1 MAKVWHSQN
10 NFTAGQL
17 SPRLRGRVDIQ
28 KYQNGAKTL
37 TNVKVLPHG
46 GITKRGGFHYVAEGK
61 VFQTGS
67 ELITNGAFSSNITG
81 WTDKS
86 VGSGSIAHSTN
97 LMNIVSTDASNYGW
111 AEQSI
116 TTVAGQQYQ
125 LTVTVG
131 TGSVK
136 MRVGT
141 ATGGTDVMSDL
152 TLTTGARTVNFTA
165 SSTSSFIG
173 FYHTTSATHTI
184 DTVVCKA
191 TESKEIFLKRFEFST
206 TQAYVLEFGD
216 LYFRIYKDEGQ
227 VVDSVSGE
235 PIEVVTPYASTDI
248 FDLKFA
254 QDADTL
260 YIAHPSYAPRKITR
274 SSHTSWTISSVS
286 FTGSGGH
293 FPPDFCAG
301 SAGTGSDGNNKNPSA
316 VTFFQERLWWG
327 GSNTDPQKI
336 WASQTGDFEN
346 MDQGTALDNE
356 GLEYVFAAND
366 VNVIK
371 WLKSS
376 DSMLIG
382 TVGSEFRLHANGAA
396 VTPANVIITRET
408 NHGSNNVDPV
418 IVGRAV
424 LFAQRTGRKVRQLIF
439 DLNVDG
445 FVAPDL
451 TIVAED
457 ITSSGESTSD
467 GIVDMDYQ
475 QELDTIVWTV
485 LDSGSIAA
493 MTYDRDQKVIA
504 WHKHTTEGLFESI
517 AVIPDPPNEED
528 LVWTV
533 VKRSIGGIQRRYI
546 EYLDRDMFVDS
557 GLTFTTSNPE
567 LLTNGTFTTDI
578 TSWTDKS
585 VSTGSIAWNTNSKMD
600 LLSTSTSAYGWA
612 EQSITTVVD
621 SDYVI
626 TLTVSENPV
635 ICRIG
640 TATGGTQI
648 VNDLT
653 LPVGERFI
661 RFKASTTSSFIGFYH
676 TAEGTATIANVSA
689 KLGTTSLS
697 GLDHLE
703 GKSVRITGNNGRVLE
718 TKTVASGAVTA
729 SEAITSG
736 TVGLAYSGSVKLL
749 LPEFALTDGKI
760 VGRQRSVNRVVA
772 QLHDTNALT
781 INGHALTF
789 RTGADLAQEPP
800 PSFTGVKDITA
811 LGYSDNE
818 VETEITQS
826 DPVKM
831 TLLSVTQELNV
842 GD

>member
-61 VFQTGS
+61 VFQTGG
-67 ELITNGAFSSNITG
+67 ELITNGAFGSNITG

-86 VGSGSIAHSTN
+86 VGSGSIAHATS
-97 LMNIVSTDASNYGW
+97 LMNIVSTDGSNYGW

-116 TTVAGQQYQ
+116 TTVVGQQYQ

-141 ATGGTDVMSDL
+141 ATGGTNVMADK

-173 FYHTTSATHTI
+173 FYHTTGATHTI
-184 DTVVCKA
+184 DTVVCKL
-191 TESKEIFLKRFEFST
+191 TETKAIFLKRFEFST
-206 TQAYVLEFGD
+206 TQAYVLEFGH

-227 VVDSVSGE
+227 VVDSVNTE
-235 PIEVVTPYASTDI
+235 PIEVTTPYTSTDI
-248 FDLKFA
+248 FDLKFS

-274 SSHTSWTISSVS
+274 SSHTSWSIALVS
-286 FTGSGGH
+286 FTGSN
-293 FPPDFCAG
+293 FPSDYCAG
-301 SAGTGSDGNNKNPSA
+301 SAGTGSDGNNKNPAA

-396 VTPANVIITRET
+396 VTPANVIISRET

-457 ITSSGESTSD
+457 ITSSGETASD
-467 GIVDMDYQ
+467 GIIDMDYQ

-493 MTYDRDQKVIA
+493 MTYDRDQQVIA

-528 LVWTV
+528 LVWV
-533 VKRSIGGIQRRYI
+533 VANRSIGGIQRRYI
-546 EYLDRDMFVDS
+546 EYLDRDIFTDS
-557 GLTFTTSNPE
+557 GLSFATANPE
-567 LLTNGTFTTDI
+567 LLTNGTFDSDI
-578 TSWTDKS
+578 ASWTDKS
-585 VSTGSIAWNTNSKMD
+585 VSLGSIAWNTSGKMN
-600 LLSTSTSAYGWA
+600 LISTTSSSYGWA

-626 TLTVSENPV
+626 TLTVKENPIV
-635 ICRIG
+635 CRVG

-648 VNDLT
+648 INDLA

-661 RFKASTTSSFIGFYH
+661 RFKASTTTTYIGFYH
-676 TAEGTATIANVSA
+676 TANGTSTIDTVSA
-689 KLGTTSLS
+689 KLGQTSLS
-697 GLDHLE
+697 GLNHLE
-703 GKSVRITGNNGRVLE
+703 GKTVKITGNNSRVLE
-718 TKTVASGAVTA
+718 DKVVTAGAVTA

-736 TVGLAYSGSVKLL
+736 TVGLGYSGTVKLL
-749 LPEFALTDGKI
+749 LPEFALSDGKI

-772 QLHDTNALT
+772 QLHDTNALI

-789 RTGADLAQEPP
+789 RKGSDLAQEPP
-800 PSFTGVKDITA
+800 PDFTGVKDITS

-818 VETEITQS
+818 VETEIIQS

-831 TLLSVTQELNV
+831 TLLSLTQELNV